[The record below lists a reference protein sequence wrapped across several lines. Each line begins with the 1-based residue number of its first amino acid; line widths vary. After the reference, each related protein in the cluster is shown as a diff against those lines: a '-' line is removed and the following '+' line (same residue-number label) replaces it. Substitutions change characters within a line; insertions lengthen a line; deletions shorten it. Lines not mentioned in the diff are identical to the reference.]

1 MATLTLSIASAS
13 WVMTYIAVILIA
25 HEFPFMQPH
34 IGDARLLVPV
44 ASLAAT
50 ISMARSPASAVCGW
64 LMFFFLSCQHTS
76 CALRWWWLVLL
87 HCIMFSTD
95 CHPQ

>member
-1 MATLTLSIASAS
+1 MQHHDIEQVATLTLSIASAS

-50 ISMARSPASAVCGW
+50 ISMARSPASAVGGV
-64 LMFFFLSCQHTS
+64 LTLGATSIVLGVLSPVT
-76 CALRWWWLVLL
+76 
-87 HCIMFSTD
+87 
-95 CHPQ
+95 